1 MKLTL
6 EVYNELKQKVIFFY
20 KKLNFIKYEKT
31 KGRKLAIS
39 LVDTITLALYKQKS
53 ARKTKKSLW
62 NDLKKY
68 LKCSYKTLV
77 VNLNRCV
84 ILALIIALQ
93 IRALNR
99 KTSHWLK
106 HTDSTDIPVC
116 LNKNAAHHK
125 TMYGLASW
133 GHSGKGFYYGLKL
146 HLTTDWKRNILSFS
160 FTSANGSDRSQFM
173 KLNKY
178 LEGIFAA
185 DAGYTSEELER
196 EFFQENKRILF
207 AKPRKNMKKLMTY
220 WQGKLYDTRML
231 IELNFRNLKMFFGLE
246 TSLPHSIDGYL
257 GNYVYSL
264 LAYMLR

>member
-1 MKLTL
+1 
-6 EVYNELKQKVIFFY
+6 
-20 KKLNFIKYEKT
+20 
-31 KGRKLAIS
+31 
-39 LVDTITLALYKQKS
+39 
-53 ARKTKKSLW
+53 
-62 NDLKKY
+62 
-68 LKCSYKTLV
+68 
-77 VNLNRCV
+77 
-84 ILALIIALQ
+84 
-93 IRALNR
+93 
-99 KTSHWLK
+99 
-106 HTDSTDIPVC
+106 
-116 LNKNAAHHK
+116 
-125 TMYGLASW
+125 
-133 GHSGKGFYYGLKL
+133 
-146 HLTTDWKRNILSFS
+146 
-160 FTSANGSDRSQFM
+160 M

-246 TSLPHSIDGYL
+246 TSLPRSIDGYL